1 MDSTNTEEGRCGFLG
16 TTVLSLPIIYLSF
29 LHSKCFHM
37 SYTALICITVT
48 HTISSNPLLRLIYF
62 NRIAKHLVC
71 QDCCKDG
78 TISVDP
84 WEKIVYPDQTERPI
98 LTVKEFCKEGM
109 NKIDYK
115 RYCYVRGSY
124 TDYTA
129 KAVNEGN
136 PLYGQA
142 GGFFKAE
149 LLTMISDEYD

>member
-1 MDSTNTEEGRCGFLG
+1 
-16 TTVLSLPIIYLSF
+16 
-29 LHSKCFHM
+29 M
-37 SYTALICITVT
+37 SYTALICITIT
-48 HTISSNPLLRLIYF
+48 HTISSNPLLRLIYS

-149 LLTMISDEYD
+149 MAEKSMIKDEYA